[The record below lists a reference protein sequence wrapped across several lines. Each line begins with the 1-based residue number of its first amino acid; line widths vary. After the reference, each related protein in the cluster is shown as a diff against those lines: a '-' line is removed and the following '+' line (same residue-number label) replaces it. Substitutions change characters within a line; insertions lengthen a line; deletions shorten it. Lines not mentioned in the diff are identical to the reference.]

1 MIRALPDTLARMP
14 LTVAVPGLVLVL
26 LLGVSIL
33 VSERV
38 VTRMVAMQERH
49 LSDLAETYLDGLA
62 ASLLPAVL
70 RNDIWEVFDTLD
82 RAAVSYR
89 GLSPI
94 QAVVVDD
101 AGLVLAASD
110 PVAAP
115 VLEPPPEDL
124 ARAIGGR
131 VPVIDAARGRAF
143 LWRSL
148 TVSGTSVGTILA
160 EVDITALIRE
170 RREVIVTLVVTNLLL
185 TLALACVGYLL
196 VRRLI
201 APARVLTRHLV
212 DGISGP
218 FEPVPTAD
226 LPLTGTES
234 RRMIDAY
241 NGLVETERSRTHLMQ
256 RLAEEE
262 RLASLGR
269 LASGMAHE
277 INNPLGGLFTALD
290 TLKRHGDSRPDVRET
305 SIRLLETGLTG
316 IRDAVA
322 ATLHT
327 YRPERLGS
335 GLTPADL
342 EDVRLLVSPEI
353 KRRGQRLTWHNGLD
367 RRIALP
373 GAPVRQ
379 ALLNLV
385 LNASAATP
393 DAGTV
398 GVGIGIGVEAG
409 GLCLIV
415 HDQGPGLPDDAAALL
430 TRSQGAAPIGSD
442 GLGLWMIRRS
452 VDDLGGTITV
462 GRASPGGSRIRLDI
476 PVPKEGIADDRA

>member
-1 MIRALPDTLARMP
+1 MTL
-14 LTVAVPGLVLVL
+14 AVPGLVVVL

-62 ASLLPAVL
+62 ASLQPAVL

-94 QAVVVDD
+94 QTVVVDD

-115 VLEPPPEDL
+115 VLKPPPTGLTGTTGDRAL
-124 ARAIGGR
+124 A
-131 VPVIDAARGRAF
+131 IDVGQGRAF
-143 LWRSL
+143 LRRPL
-148 TVSGTSVGTILA
+148 MVSGASVGTILA
-160 EVDITALIRE
+160 EVDIAALIRE
-170 RREVIVTLVVTNLLL
+170 RREVMGTLVVTNLLL
-185 TLALACVGYLL
+185 TLLLAGVGYLL

-201 APARVLTRHLV
+201 APVRTLTRHLV
-212 DGISGP
+212 DGISGR
-218 FEPVPTAD
+218 FEPIPPAD
-226 LPLTGTES
+226 LPVAGTES

-241 NGLVETERSRTHLMQ
+241 NGLVAAERSRTHLMQ

-290 TLKRHGDSRPDVRET
+290 TLKRHGETRPDVRDT
-305 SIRLLETGLTG
+305 SIRLLERGLTG

-327 YRPERLGS
+327 YRPDRLGA
-335 GLTPADL
+335 GLEPTTL
-342 EDVRLLVSPEI
+342 EDVRLLVSPQT
-353 KRRGQRLTWHNGLD
+353 KQRAQRLIWRNALHRPLP
-367 RRIALP
+367 LP

-393 DAGTV
+393 VGGTV
-398 GVGIGIGVEAG
+398 AVEIDAADCGVLRLTVRDEGA
-409 GLCLIV
+409 
-415 HDQGPGLPDDAAALL
+415 GLPADATRLL
-430 TRSQGAAPIGSD
+430 TQEHGPAPLGGD

-452 VDDLGGTITV
+452 VDDLGGSIAVTTNQ
-462 GRASPGGSRIRLDI
+462 GAGSAIVLTL
-476 PVPKEGIADDRA
+476 PVAAEVSDDDRA

>member
-1 MIRALPDTLARMP
+1 MSRALPDTLARMP
-14 LTVAVPGLVLVL
+14 LTVAVPGLVVVL

-70 RNDIWEVFDTLD
+70 RGDIWEVFDTLD
-82 RAAVSYR
+82 RAALSYR

-94 QAVVVDD
+94 QTIVVDD

-115 VLEPPPEDL
+115 VLEPPPADL
-124 ARAIGGR
+124 ARTLNDGALAIE
-131 VPVIDAARGRAF
+131 ATRGRAF
-143 LWRSL
+143 LRRPL
-148 TVSGTSVGTILA
+148 TVSGVPVGAILA
-160 EVDITALIRE
+160 EVDIAALIRE
-170 RREVIVTLVVTNLLL
+170 RREVIGTLVVTNLLL
-185 TLALACVGYLL
+185 TLALAGFGYLL

-201 APARVLTRHLV
+201 APVRVLTQHLV
-212 DGISGP
+212 DGISGRFKP
-218 FEPVPTAD
+218 IPTAH
-226 LPLTGTES
+226 LPVTGTES

-241 NGLVETERSRTHLMQ
+241 NGLIAAERARAHLTQ

-290 TLKRHGDSRPDVRET
+290 TLKRHGDTRPGVRET
-305 SIRLLETGLTG
+305 SIRLLERGLIG
-316 IRDAVA
+316 IRDVVA

-327 YRPERLGS
+327 YRPDRQGS
-335 GLTPADL
+335 GLTPTDL
-342 EDVRLLVSPEI
+342 EDVRLLLSPEI
-353 KRRGQRLTWHNGLD
+353 KRRVQHLSWNNSLDHRL
-367 RRIALP
+367 ALP

-379 ALLNLV
+379 VLLNLV

-393 DAGTV
+393 DTGTV
-398 GVGIGIGVEAG
+398 GVAIGMADDRLSMTVR
-409 GLCLIV
+409 
-415 HDQGPGLPDDAAALL
+415 DQGPGLPDDAARLL
-430 TRSQGAAPIGSD
+430 TRPHGPAPIGGD

-452 VDDLGGTITV
+452 LDDLDGTIAVTQAHPT
-462 GRASPGGSRIRLDI
+462 GTAISLSI
-476 PVPKEGIADDRA
+476 PIPREGYDDDHA